1 MDTVILLT
9 LVELNSKT
17 RVKSITVSIYS
28 IYIYIEMNLKWSA
41 FQQRWLRARI
51 QMESSTGC
59 DMRHKKEEPP
69 NS

>member
-28 IYIYIEMNLKWSA
+28 IYIYIYRNEFEVVGFPTAMA
-41 FQQRWLRARI
+41 
-51 QMESSTGC
+51 SS
-59 DMRHKKEEPP
+59 
-69 NS
+69 